1 MLWKNELIYFYW
13 IGFYKKIFDW
23 IKIIGDLLDNLNY
36 VIICLLKFVIIN
48 YNVICILFD
57 QKFKI

>member
-1 MLWKNELIYFYW
+1 MVWKNELINFYW
-13 IGFYKKIFDW
+13 IGFYKKIFYW

-48 YNVICILFD
+48 YNIICILFY
-57 QKFKI
+57 